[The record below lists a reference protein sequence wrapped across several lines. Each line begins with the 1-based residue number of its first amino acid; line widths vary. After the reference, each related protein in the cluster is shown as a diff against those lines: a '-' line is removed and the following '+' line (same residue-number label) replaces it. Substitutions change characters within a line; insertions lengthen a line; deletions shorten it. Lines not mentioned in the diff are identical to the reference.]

1 MLTILLPASKLPDL
15 ESTFVIFDKF
25 FLTLYLRST
34 FFVDFNLTYSLKLLL
49 FPIPTPIS
57 VPPKRTDL
65 SRYRLKSPFT
75 VLEKS

>member
-34 FFVDFNLTYSLKLLL
+34 FFVDFNLTYLLKSFLS
-49 FPIPTPIS
+49 PIPTPMF

-65 SRYRLKSPFT
+65 SRYRLKFPFT
-75 VLEKS
+75 ESEKL